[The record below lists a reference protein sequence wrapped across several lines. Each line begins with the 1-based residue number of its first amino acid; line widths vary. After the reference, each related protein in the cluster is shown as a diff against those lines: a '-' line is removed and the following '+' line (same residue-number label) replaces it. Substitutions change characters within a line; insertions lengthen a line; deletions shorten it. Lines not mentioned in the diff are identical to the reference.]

1 MEGTIIAVVGGLVLF
16 GLISALVKAP
26 GHSLN
31 TKFVQLGELKGKS
44 RQEIE
49 AVVGPPNA
57 VSAIAEGKSV
67 CQWMQTGYH
76 IALLFSGETCEG
88 VTHEVRV

>member
-1 MEGTIIAVVGGLVLF
+1 MEGMIFAVVGGLVLF
-16 GLISALVKAP
+16 GLISALVKAS
-26 GHSLN
+26 GHNLN
-31 TKFVQLGELKGKS
+31 AKFAQLGELKGRS
-44 RQEIE
+44 RLEIE

-76 IALLFSGETCEG
+76 IALLFNGDTCEG
-88 VTHEVRV
+88 ITHEVRV